1 MKSLRATWSWMPG
14 SLNDDDGAGSGDL
27 APRAPPAESCFFS
40 RIWAQAEGPRLD
52 AGQMLL
58 GRVTGW
64 HRGPRGQKLNLG
76 TLLPRTET
84 LSSEQRLTFVL
95 VEVYRFVGL

>member
-1 MKSLRATWSWMPG
+1 MPG

-27 APRAPPAESCFFS
+27 APRAPPAESCLFS

-76 TLLPRTET
+76 TFLPRTET